1 VTKGRSG
8 LLFLVLLLAGPL
20 ARAQGTQTLEA
31 ALQLYSRGRQYQAA
45 GQDAEA
51 QKAFSSSLT
60 AVETILAASPGR
72 KDVVYLE
79 CWNLFRLGR
88 HKDVVAVAE
97 KALAD
102 SKDYRVAETLAESL
116 YFLERDEEALRY
128 FASYAETAPQEDE
141 RYSSAYYYAGECY
154 MRLKK
159 YEHADIAFS
168 TAVSLEKGM
177 YFWWYRLG
185 SVKELLGQYKR
196 AYESYGKALELK
208 PGFSAAIDGR
218 ARVKA
223 KAGL

>member
-1 VTKGRSG
+1 MTKGRSG

-196 AYESYGKALELK
+196 AYESYGKTLELK
-208 PGFSAAIDGR
+208 PGFSAAVDAR